1 MRTAQA
7 RVALLLLG
15 LVSWPVT
22 SHSQPADTI
31 GTRAQGMANA
41 FVGVADDASAVYWN
55 PAGLAAGA
63 FFSLVLDGAHAEAT
77 PDDRLEGGRRSGW
90 LLAASMPALGLTYYR
105 LGRDTVT
112 PVTTPEGP
120 GLRREALVTHHV
132 GATLVQSL
140 TDHIAVG
147 ATLKSIRGIA
157 GAAVLPTLD
166 RRHVLREMS
175 LIGQSSTRVDV
186 DAGIMAT
193 GFAGSLGLVARN
205 LVQPFFPAGAAPA
218 GAAATESLRLDRQVR
233 VGGSVTLLPDWRLAS
248 DLDLTRQQGPF
259 GDVREWAV
267 GTEARLARRVTGRG
281 GVRINTVGAAE
292 RSPALSVGA
301 SYAVFGAVLLD
312 GQVTLGS
319 DPGATGW
326 GLAARMVF

>member
-1 MRTAQA
+1 MCTAPA

-22 SHSQPADTI
+22 SHAQPADTI

-63 FFSLVLDGAHAEAT
+63 FFSLVLDGAQAEAT
-77 PDDRLEGGRRSGW
+77 PDDRLEGGWRSGW
-90 LLAASMPALGLTYYR
+90 LLAATMPALGLTYYR
-105 LGRDTVT
+105 LGRDAVT

-147 ATLKSIRGIA
+147 ATLKGIRGIA

-166 RRHVLREMS
+166 SRHVLREMG
-175 LIGQSSTRVDV
+175 LIGQSSTRVDL

-205 LVQPFFPAGAAPA
+205 LLQPSFSAGTA
-218 GAAATESLRLDRQVR
+218 GTAATESLRLDRQVR

-248 DLDLTRQQGPF
+248 DLDLTRQPGPF

-292 RSPALSVGA
+292 RSPALSLGA

-319 DPGATGW
+319 DPGTTGW
-326 GLAARMVF
+326 GLAGRMVF